1 MAKMNTLVHIKP
13 QKGQCSICETPQSL
27 VAVCTVTG
35 LAFGQCC
42 GEEMISATEN
52 IANHGLRFGIRHPQ
66 TGDDFGIEQ
75 I

>member
-1 MAKMNTLVHIKP
+1 M
-13 QKGQCSICETPQSL
+13 QSL

-42 GEEMISATEN
+42 GEEMVSATEN

-66 TGDDFGIEQ
+66 AGDDFGIEQ